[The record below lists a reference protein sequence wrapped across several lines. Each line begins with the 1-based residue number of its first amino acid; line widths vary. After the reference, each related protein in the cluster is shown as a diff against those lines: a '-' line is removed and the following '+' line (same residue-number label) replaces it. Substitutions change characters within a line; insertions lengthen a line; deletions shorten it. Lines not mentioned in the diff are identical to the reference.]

1 MTPSAIDNTIKLMA
15 DTPDSGKSEEELAI
29 NYTAEPLVIA
39 FNYKYVLEALKN
51 MDCEE
56 VKIGLN
62 TGLSATVFRPNND
75 EDFVCLIMP
84 VQIR

>member
-1 MTPSAIDNTIKLMA
+1 ML
-15 DTPDSGKSEEELAI
+15 
-29 NYTAEPLVIA
+29 EPL
-39 FNYKYVLEALKN
+39 KN
-51 MDCEE
+51 IDCDE

-62 TGLSATVFRPNND
+62 TSLSATVLRPNCE